1 VAFGKRRRP
10 HSEYPIARSRFEPGV
25 SWWRSRSAT
34 NYCEILL

>member
-10 HSEYPIARSRFEPGV
+10 HSEYPVTRSGFEPGV
-25 SWWRSRSAT
+25 SWWRSRSTT